1 MQTIFQSLKSAERE
15 RAVGSRAARVA
26 VLGATG
32 YAGRE
37 LIVWLARHPW
47 ARVARLMSS
56 GRQGAGDFP
65 IEQSH
70 SSLRG
75 LNLPACTELRLQDL
89 NHHEIDLAFLST
101 PHEASLDLAPKL
113 LAKGIRVID
122 LSGAFRMKNTDSYAR
137 WYGFEHHAAE
147 ALNQAVYG
155 LPELNAAAI
164 RTACLVANPGCYPT
178 SIILAL
184 APLLDAGWVDDA
196 AGIVC
201 DSLSGVSGAGRS
213 LRDDLLFEEVNENS
227 RAYGF
232 FAHRHFPEILEALK
246 LGEEVLTFVPHLIP
260 VSRGILST
268 IHARLIRRLKTSDII
283 DLFKARY
290 GETGLV
296 RIYPEGKVPDLR
308 AVAHTSFADIGL
320 VFEEDTGRLVIVSA
334 LDNLGKGAATQAIQN
349 MNLMMGYEESAGL
362 R

>member
-1 MQTIFQSLKSAERE
+1 MRAIFQNHKARERE
-15 RAVGSRAARVA
+15 APPQAPPARVA

-37 LIVWLARHPW
+37 LILWLARHRC
-47 ARVARLMSS
+47 AHVTRLMSS
-56 GRQGAGDFP
+56 GRLGASSFP

-70 SSLRG
+70 PLLQG
-75 LNLPACTELRLQDL
+75 LSLPACTELRLQDL
-89 NHHEIDLAFLST
+89 DPHEIDVAFLAT
-101 PHEASLDLAPKL
+101 PHEASLDLVPQL

-122 LSGAFRMKNTDSYAR
+122 LSGAFRLKRTGSYPR
-137 WYGFEHHAAE
+137 WYGFEHSAAE
-147 ALNQAVYG
+147 ALAEAVYG
-155 LPELNAAAI
+155 LPELNAEAV
-164 RTACLVANPGCYPT
+164 RTARLVANPGCYPT

-184 APLLDAGWVDDA
+184 APLLEAGWVDDA
-196 AGIVC
+196 AGIIC

-246 LGEEVLTFVPHLIP
+246 LGEDVLTFVPHLVP

-268 IHARLIRRLKTSDII
+268 VHVRLIRRLKTSNVI
-283 DLFKARY
+283 DLFKQRY

-296 RIYPEGKVPDLR
+296 RLYPEGKVPDLR
-308 AVAHTSFADIGL
+308 AVAHTPFADMGFVL
-320 VFEEDTGRLVIVSA
+320 EAATGRLVIISA
-334 LDNLGKGAATQAIQN
+334 VDNLGKGAATQAIQN